1 MSTLPVRSLA
11 SPEASSTCVN
21 SARRSRLNLKW
32 TVVVALLFV
41 SPVVIVRILPEPEPP
56 KLITVEKIPLTLD
69 VKSVGTIEPV
79 RTMRMTS
86 ESLWPVQIL
95 TMVSEG
101 TVVQKGD
108 VVCELDSSKIRD
120 ILREREVLV
129 IKAKAALE
137 AAQRQEELQKAGNDR
152 RLAAAQKAVLA
163 AEQDLRLY
171 EEATLPQQLEK
182 FDKDI
187 NLSDD
192 QLALIEDDYAAIE
205 ALWAL
210 GIENDPALAQ
220 ASLKV
225 TTQQESLKRLEGS
238 RYVFE
243 QFKHP
248 RTKTQLNH
256 QRTMSQLNLIRTELA
271 NSLMLSRTRIGTLSE
286 ERRLRIYERYAKMAS
301 DSIEACTLRAPCD
314 GPVMYAGWDQR
325 GRGSNPIEVG
335 KTVYTG
341 QAIFQIPV
349 GQQMKVAVP
358 LHETLI
364 TRVSK
369 GMPVDVHVTG
379 FEDQTIAATIGYISP
394 YSTARNRY
402 QPGERDYWLDVRLE
416 PTAEQQQFL
425 SYRMD
430 ATATI
435 SMLEHPK
442 AIAVPR
448 EALTRYGD
456 KSVVLMAQ
464 GNRLKPC
471 PVQPGEVVD
480 GKVVIESGLHEG
492 DQIVAAISDREIDQL
507 KNLRVTDASSLDHGD

>member
-1 MSTLPVRSLA
+1 M
-11 SPEASSTCVN
+11 
-21 SARRSRLNLKW
+21 RLNRPWSVLI
-32 TVVVALLFV
+32 ALLFV
-41 SPVVIVRILPEPEPP
+41 SPIVIIWLIPERQAPE
-56 KLITVEKIPLTLD
+56 LITVEKLPLHLD
-69 VKSVGTIEPV
+69 VKSVGVIEPV
-79 RTMRMTS
+79 RTLRMTS
-86 ESLWPVQIL
+86 QSLWPVQIL
-95 TMVSEG
+95 TMVPEG

-108 VVCELDSSKIRD
+108 VVCELDASKLRD

-129 IKAKAALE
+129 IKAKAALQ
-137 AAQRQEELQKAGNDR
+137 AAQRQEELQQAGNER
-152 RLAAAQKAVLA
+152 RLALAQKAVLA

-171 EEATLPQQLEK
+171 EEATFPQQLEK
-182 FDKDI
+182 FDQDI

-192 QLALIEDDYAAIE
+192 QLALTEDDYAAIE
-205 ALWAL
+205 SLWAL
-210 GIENDPALAQ
+210 GIENDPVLAQ

-225 TTQQESLKRLEGS
+225 TTQQETLRRLEGS

-243 QFKHP
+243 QFRHP
-248 RTKTQLNH
+248 RKKTQLNH

-286 ERRLRIYERYAKMAS
+286 ERRVRIYERYAKMAS

-349 GQQMKVAVP
+349 DQQMKVAIP

-364 TRVSK
+364 TRVSR

-379 FEDQTIAATIGYISP
+379 FVDQTISATITWISP
-394 YSTARNRY
+394 YSAERNRY

-435 SMLEHPK
+435 SMLEHPD

-456 KSVVLMAQ
+456 RSVVLMAQ
-464 GNRLKPC
+464 GNRLKAC

-492 DQIVAAISDREIDQL
+492 DQIVASISERQL
-507 KNLRVTDASSLDHGD
+507 DELKVASTAGGDHGD